1 MDGSW
6 TQELVEALPEG
17 CFPAEEEVTDTEW
30 GEGPDFAGMA
40 TMVFQ
45 MERLGD
51 VGWWSDGPCFDPEE
65 EEVMRAIAPVVG
77 WTAWY
82 MAAGEDCPESPAS
95 FLMAMV
101 ASCLEMWGHIYAS
114 DDDQGALRS
123 EVRALEAGLRALG
136 EKMQARRAAK

>member
-17 CFPAEEEVTDTEW
+17 CFPAEEDVTDTEW

-40 TMVFQ
+40 AMVRQ

-51 VGWWSDGPCFDPEE
+51 VGWWGDGPCFDPEE
-65 EEVMRAIAPVVG
+65 EDVMRAIAPVVG
-77 WTAWY
+77 WTASY
-82 MAAGEDCPESPAS
+82 MATGDDCPESPAS
-95 FLMAMV
+95 FLMLMV
-101 ASCLEMWGHIYAS
+101 AGYLEGWRHIYAS
-114 DDDQGALRS
+114 DDDQGELRS

-136 EKMQARRAAK
+136 EKMQARRSAA